1 VKTNKATTTRA
12 KKKRI
17 RIAIVGSDSVTS
29 TQALDSAEYLLPKL
43 LKKYDITR
51 IVTVKEDLLGRAFRK
66 VAKRL
71 ELDIKTFSAAD
82 HGDQSTALE
91 LATASLLWEAKRFI
105 VVVGSGKIKG
115 CAYHAMQMLDRHK
128 NKKVKILELED

>member
-1 VKTNKATTTRA
+1 M
-12 KKKRI
+12 
-17 RIAIVGSDSVTS
+17 
-29 TQALDSAEYLLPKL
+29 PKL

-71 ELDIKTFSAAD
+71 ELNIKTFSAAD
-82 HGDQSTALE
+82 HKDQSTALE

-115 CAYHAMQMLDRHK
+115 CAYHAMEMLARHK